1 MSRSR
6 HSVVEPESRRLQA
19 QRLRGKVAI
28 VTGGARGL
36 GRAVAERLADEGASV
51 CIMSIHK
58 ESAESAALEIGKTGA
73 TLAVAGDVAVEA
85 DVRACVERTVSAFG
99 RLDIMVNNAGT
110 IAVDSVI
117 DTSVEEWDRIL
128 ATNLRGTFLGCREAA
143 RQMIRQGEGGR
154 ILNCSS
160 GAGRRGAAMV
170 AAYAASKFGV
180 IGLTQSL
187 AVELAKHRITVNA
200 YCPGHI
206 TSTPMWDFLAGRFG
220 ELNHVPPADIKRNV
234 VHEAALDR
242 SGTPQE
248 VAGLVAYLATDE
260 ASFITGESVLIDG
273 GLVRF

>member
-1 MSRSR
+1 MLEQGLS
-6 HSVVEPESRRLQA
+6 QQQT

-28 VTGGARGL
+28 VTGGGRGL
-36 GRAVAERLADEGASV
+36 GRAVAERLLAEGAAV
-51 CIMSIHK
+51 CIMSVH
-58 ESAESAALEIGKTGA
+58 EHSAEAAARELAEVGA
-73 TLAVAGDVAVEA
+73 TLAVAGDVAIEA
-85 DVRACVERTVSAFG
+85 HVRTCVERTVSAFG
-99 RLDIMVNNAGT
+99 RLDIMVNNAGV
-110 IAVDSVI
+110 IAVDSVVE
-117 DTSVEEWDRIL
+117 TSVEEWDRIL

-143 RQMIRQGEGGR
+143 RQMIRQGDGGR

-170 AAYAASKFGV
+170 AAYVASKFGV

-200 YCPGHI
+200 YCPGHV
-206 TSTPMWDFLAGRFG
+206 TSTPMWDFLAQRFG
-220 ELNHVPPADIKRNV
+220 ELNHVAPADIKKNV

-248 VAGLVAYLATDE
+248 IASLVAYLATDE